1 MAKVFVGVKIE
12 RDLYELLQA
21 FKCKRK
27 FDADSAAVREI
38 IRTYLTE
45 VLPRLE
51 RYDSNILIDC
61 DEDCEIKGEM
71 RG

>member
-51 RYDSNILIDC
+51 RDSNILIDC
-61 DEDCEIKGEM
+61 DGDCEIKEGVK
-71 RG
+71 G